1 MCRASRSAHGSIS
14 TALNAEAFPHDF
26 ADSPTTGSSRMC
38 NTARARTNTEPF
50 SPDHR
55 RCSGAGSAPR
65 SATTMTGPGVPG
77 PLGEPRGRAPGG
89 RFRAPGGCFRGSDR
103 PIGVPVAAVARL
115 AAPFPGPATALPEG
129 SAVVQ
134 VVQICHKGPDCVG
147 APEKNRWY
155 SALSSAAD
163 PAVGRLCGR
172 FGHTPAP
179 DRPRSPTRTT
189 PRPAF
194 PHRRADRRRITR
206 VGCAVSDWSG
216 RSCTFDRDPLSEDP
230 RNHAETPRRSTPV
243 RSSHVQTG
251 ALCTWESANERLT
264 IRKNRGITRK
274 TRGQLVKAPLSDVQY
289 PHYPREEPAP
299 PQEPGPVQIPRS
311 GRRGPPG
318 APSPAPRPSPA
329 EPRSQRPASGRGRR
343 HRPSAARSRNQPAIS
358 RTGPSSPWGRLGCS
372 TAHGPSV

>member
-1 MCRASRSAHGSIS
+1 MRAGRAGRGQRADRPARGDRGGPRDPGARRAAHKDTPPWRTFPRVRPADRGTRRGRRPTNSGPPGARGGAGCPNLLQRPGLRRSAGEES
-14 TALNAEAFPHDF
+14 LVFRAFI
-26 ADSPTTGSSRMC
+26 
-38 NTARARTNTEPF
+38 
-50 SPDHR
+50 
-55 RCSGAGSAPR
+55 
-65 SATTMTGPGVPG
+65 
-77 PLGEPRGRAPGG
+77 RGRSC
-89 RFRAPGGCFRGSDR
+89 R
-103 PIGVPVAAVARL
+103 
-115 AAPFPGPATALPEG
+115 
-129 SAVVQ
+129 
-134 VVQICHKGPDCVG
+134 G
-147 APEKNRWY
+147 APLWQIRT
-155 SALSSAAD
+155 
-163 PAVGRLCGR
+163 R
-172 FGHTPAP
+172 PAP

-206 VGCAVSDWSG
+206 VGCAISGWSG

-251 ALCTWESANERLT
+251 ALCTWESTNERLT
-264 IRKNRGITRK
+264 IRKNRGIMRK
-274 TRGQLVKAPLSDVQY
+274 TRGQPVRAPLSDVQY
-289 PHYPREEPAP
+289 PYYPREEPAP

-343 HRPSAARSRNQPAIS
+343 HRPSAARSRDQPAIS

>member
-1 MCRASRSAHGSIS
+1 MRA
-14 TALNAEAFPHDF
+14 
-26 ADSPTTGSSRMC
+26 
-38 NTARARTNTEPF
+38 
-50 SPDHR
+50 
-55 RCSGAGSAPR
+55 
-65 SATTMTGPGVPG
+65 
-77 PLGEPRGRAPGG
+77 GRAGRVQRADRPARGDRGGPRDPGARRAAHKDTPPPGG
-89 RFRAPGGCFRGSDR
+89 RSHGSAR
-103 PIGVPVAAVARL
+103 PIGAPAAVAVRPTATL
-115 AAPFPGPATALPEG
+115 PGP
-129 SAVVQ
+129 VVAP
-134 VVQICHKGPDCVG
+134 VVQICCKGPDRAG
-147 APEKNRWY
+147 ASEENRWY
-155 SALSSAAD
+155 SALSSAVD
-163 PAVGRLCGR
+163 PAAGRLCGR

-299 PQEPGPVQIPRS
+299 HQEPGPVQIPRS

-318 APSPAPRPSPA
+318 APSPAPCPSPA
-329 EPRSQRPASGRGRR
+329 EPRSRRPASGRGRW
-343 HRPSAARSRNQPAIS
+343 HRPSAAKSRDQPAIS